1 MACDVTN
8 PLTGEEG
15 ASAVLAR
22 KRGDAGDDY
31 PPDRA
36 LTHYAQL
43 IARDLDV
50 NVLDLA
56 GGGAAGG
63 MGRRYMRFAAHSCA
77 AVLR

>member
-1 MACDVTN
+1 MITR
-8 PLTGEEG
+8 L
-15 ASAVLAR
+15 
-22 KRGDAGDDY
+22 
-31 PPDRA
+31 DRA

-63 MGRRYMRFAAHSCA
+63 MGAALYAFAAHSCA

>member
-1 MACDVTN
+1 MITR
-8 PLTGEEG
+8 L
-15 ASAVLAR
+15 
-22 KRGDAGDDY
+22 
-31 PPDRA
+31 DRA

-43 IARDLDV
+43 IVRDLDV

>member
-1 MACDVTN
+1 MITR
-8 PLTGEEG
+8 L
-15 ASAVLAR
+15 
-22 KRGDAGDDY
+22 
-31 PPDRA
+31 DRA

-63 MGRRYMRFAAHSCA
+63 MGRRCMRFAAHSYA